1 MMTLVYMNM
10 NTTLGVF
17 LRDSHGIPEI
27 GYGYLISMN
36 AIIVVF
42 LQFWVARKLERFKPM
57 LMMAVGSALYAIGFA
72 MYGFTSTYLMF
83 AVAIVVITVGE
94 IIVSPFQQALL
105 ASFVPEEMPGVYMSI
120 SGLTSGIA

>member
-57 LMMAVGSALYAIGFA
+57 LMMAGGSALYAIGFA
-72 MYGFTSTYLMF
+72 MYGVISTYFMV
-83 AVAIVVITVGE
+83 AVAMVVINVGE
-94 IIVSPFQQALL
+94 MILSPFQPTL
-105 ASFVPEEMPGVYMSI
+105 AARVAPQQM
-120 SGLTSGIA
+120 